1 MKHIF
6 RSFIFIF
13 SLFSI
18 SAAVYAEKLNIDFY
32 GVYSSTGDKSM
43 IEMTR
48 NLYFA
53 QLKEMEDVNVT
64 DKTSG
69 AFFSKED
76 GELAIIQKEAT
87 VSQNISFFV
96 EIETSGNGQWKAI
109 LQAYSPA
116 TEKTTVTKEYS
127 SYYKILTDSKEA
139 IVETLASYRK
149 LQDIQLYAEK
159 TPHTEEEQKAEKP
172 ALSTTTESIAGTW
185 YGEDYID
192 KIVIMRGGR
201 GFIIYKN
208 GATMNI
214 KVSIDNSSESSSV
227 INIIQAGRP
236 NASFFPEL
244 SRKTAL
250 ENAPRAQPLEW
261 QLTLTDSN
269 TLHGSKKT
277 LIEDESSPSGASQ
290 GTASVTWTRK

>member
-116 TEKTTVTKEYS
+116 TEKTTVTKGE
-127 SYYKILTDSKEA
+127 IE
-139 IVETLASYRK
+139 IVK
-149 LQDIQLYAEK
+149 
-159 TPHTEEEQKAEKP
+159 
-172 ALSTTTESIAGTW
+172 
-185 YGEDYID
+185 
-192 KIVIMRGGR
+192 
-201 GFIIYKN
+201 
-208 GATMNI
+208 
-214 KVSIDNSSESSSV
+214 
-227 INIIQAGRP
+227 
-236 NASFFPEL
+236 
-244 SRKTAL
+244 
-250 ENAPRAQPLEW
+250 
-261 QLTLTDSN
+261 
-269 TLHGSKKT
+269 
-277 LIEDESSPSGASQ
+277 
-290 GTASVTWTRK
+290 